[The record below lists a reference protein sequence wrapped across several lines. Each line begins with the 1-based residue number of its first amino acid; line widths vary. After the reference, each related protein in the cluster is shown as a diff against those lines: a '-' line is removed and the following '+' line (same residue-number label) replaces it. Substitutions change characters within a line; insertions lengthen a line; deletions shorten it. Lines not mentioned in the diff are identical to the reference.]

1 MKSSGIL
8 VAALPLIV
16 GGAAAQASRPPA
28 CQAPEYRQFDFW
40 IGDWDVVNAATGKLA
55 GRNRIEAV
63 QGGCALREQYTTPSG
78 YSGESLNIYDARR
91 RLWHQSWIDNGGLLL
106 QIDGRFENGRM
117 RMEGDGADAEGRP
130 QRQRISWTPNADG
143 TVRQLWEQQG
153 PDGRWVPAFDGLYRR
168 R

>member
-1 MKSSGIL
+1 M
-8 VAALPLIV
+8 
-16 GGAAAQASRPPA
+16 
-28 CQAPEYRQFDFW
+28 
-40 IGDWDVVNAATGKLA
+40 
-55 GRNRIEAV
+55 

-91 RLWHQSWIDNGGLLL
+91 RLWHQSWVDNGGLLL

-117 RMEGDGADAEGRP
+117 VMEGDGADAEGRP

-153 PDGRWVPAFDGLYRR
+153 SDGRWAVAFDGLYRR